1 MRTEESRIDLPER
14 PAELAEASVAA
25 WHEAVV
31 IDTYV
36 PEQPDRYPA
45 FLDRRVYQGSS
56 GRVYPLPF
64 YERISRTKHPQAW
77 DAVHLENDLVRLMI
91 LPALGGRIHI
101 GLDKTTG
108 YDFFYRNEVIKPAL
122 IGLTGPWI
130 AGGVEFNWPQHHRPA
145 TYLPTNVLIEH
156 GADGSV
162 TAWCSDHDPFT
173 RMKGMHGVCL
183 RPDSSLVE
191 LKVRLYNRTDEPQTF
206 LWWANVAARA
216 NEDYQSFFPTDV
228 TVVADHAK
236 RAVSAFPHAD
246 RPYYGI
252 DYSTR
257 SDGGRD
263 RIDWYRNIPVPTS
276 YMCMNSADDFFGG
289 YDHGARAG
297 FVHVADHQVSVGK
310 KMWTWGNEEFGRAW
324 CRNLTDDGSV
334 YIELM
339 AGVFTDNQPDFSFLA
354 PGETKVFSQYWYP
367 INEIGPVQQAT
378 TDGAL
383 RVAQTADGIQVGVAS
398 TTERWGVALLLRSP
412 SWSSEVMIDVAPG
425 RPAIVDVAVPA
436 REREDLEV
444 VVRDQTKDLVT
455 WRRRTP
461 TEASAPASEP
471 APPSEIDSVEEL
483 YLVGLHLQQY
493 RHATRSPEPYWHE
506 ALRRDPGHAPTC
518 VALAGRRLR
527 ASRYGEAERLL
538 RTAVARLTTLNP
550 NPADCTALY
559 RLGLVQLRAGRA
571 DEAYDAFG
579 KASWDRAWRSPAG
592 FQMALIDAAAG
603 RSASALERLEDVLRT
618 EPEHLQ
624 AAALRVV
631 MLRRLGRHSEA
642 QQVLVASLALDP
654 LHWWMRHLAGE
665 PLATDPQTC
674 LDVALEYVR
683 SGEPDAALDALQQ
696 AWDAEV
702 DPATGAPATR
712 PLVAYYQ
719 AQILARL
726 GRTAEAATAADLG
739 STTSAD
745 WCFPGRLDDAD
756 LLRSMT
762 DERPNDPRPY
772 ALLGMWLYAHDR
784 AEEAVAA
791 WRSAVQLDP
800 DDAVSWRN
808 LGLAAY
814 NHGQDLAEAVRCY
827 DQALLA
833 APNDGRL
840 IFERDQLDVRAGV
853 AAMQRLER
861 LTEKWSA
868 ISDRD
873 DAAVELAHLYLSTA
887 KIDQAAELLQGRTF
901 QPWEGG
907 EGQALRAWDRM
918 CLAQARRAMAGGE
931 PDAAVS
937 WLDRALDPPQ
947 SLGEQRHPLANS
959 ALLDLVRG
967 DALAQAGKVEQARQ
981 SWSRAASQVG
991 DFLLM
996 STTSFSENTFASVL
1010 ACRRLG
1016 QDDAVLVA
1024 GLARYCDEL
1033 GSTPA
1038 SIDYFAT
1045 SLPSLLLF
1053 TEDPELTKATR
1064 VRYLRAQMDLLNG
1077 DAESALARRAA
1088 ILADNP
1094 HHVDATDLP
1103 ALAELTAAGG
1113 QS

>member
-1 MRTEESRIDLPER
+1 
-14 PAELAEASVAA
+14 
-25 WHEAVV
+25 
-31 IDTYV
+31 
-36 PEQPDRYPA
+36 
-45 FLDRRVYQGSS
+45 
-56 GRVYPLPF
+56 
-64 YERISRTKHPQAW
+64 
-77 DAVHLENDLVRLMI
+77 
-91 LPALGGRIHI
+91 
-101 GLDKTTG
+101 
-108 YDFFYRNEVIKPAL
+108 
-122 IGLTGPWI
+122 
-130 AGGVEFNWPQHHRPA
+130 
-145 TYLPTNVLIEH
+145 
-156 GADGSV
+156 
-162 TAWCSDHDPFT
+162 
-173 RMKGMHGVCL
+173 
-183 RPDSSLVE
+183 
-191 LKVRLYNRTDEPQTF
+191 
-206 LWWANVAARA
+206 
-216 NEDYQSFFPTDV
+216 
-228 TVVADHAK
+228 
-236 RAVSAFPHAD
+236 
-246 RPYYGI
+246 
-252 DYSTR
+252 
-257 SDGGRD
+257 
-263 RIDWYRNIPVPTS
+263 
-276 YMCMNSADDFFGG
+276 
-289 YDHGARAG
+289 
-297 FVHVADHQVSVGK
+297 
-310 KMWTWGNEEFGRAW
+310 
-324 CRNLTDDGSV
+324 
-334 YIELM
+334 M

-398 TTERWGVALLLRSP
+398 TTERRGVVLLLRSP

-461 TEASAPASEP
+461 TEVSAPASEP

-518 VALAGRRLR
+518 VALAGRRLG

-702 DPATGAPATR
+702 DPATGAPASR

-719 AQILARL
+719 AQILAR
-726 GRTAEAATAADLG
+726 
-739 STTSAD
+739 
-745 WCFPGRLDDAD
+745 
-756 LLRSMT
+756 
-762 DERPNDPRPY
+762 
-772 ALLGMWLYAHDR
+772 LYAHDR

-791 WRSAVQLDP
+791 WRSAVELDP
-800 DDAVSWRN
+800 DDAVLWRN

-967 DALAQAGKVEQARQ
+967 DALAQAGKLEQARQ

-1033 GSTPA
+1033 ESTPA

-1077 DAESALARRAA
+1077 DSEPALARRAA
-1088 ILADNP
+1088 ILAVNP
-1094 HHVDATDLP
+1094 HHADAIDLP
-1103 ALAELTAAGG
+1103 ALAELTATGA